1 MTRIAP
7 GLATARTRL
16 TIHVAPGDRR
26 HSVVGRL
33 GDAWKVRVAAAP
45 ERGRANDA
53 VIALLA
59 GALGIPRHDV
69 RVVAGATR
77 REKVVELIGLDA
89 RTAEERLASE
99 SEGMRR

>member
-7 GLATARTRL
+7 APATARTRL
-16 TIHVAPGDRR
+16 TIHVAPGARR
-26 HSVVGRL
+26 HGVVGRQ

-59 GALGIPRHDV
+59 GALGIPRRDV
-69 RVVAGATR
+69 RVVAGARR
-77 REKVVELIGLDA
+77 REKVIELIGLTAADA
-89 RTAEERLASE
+89 DERLASE
-99 SEGMRR
+99 SEAVQT